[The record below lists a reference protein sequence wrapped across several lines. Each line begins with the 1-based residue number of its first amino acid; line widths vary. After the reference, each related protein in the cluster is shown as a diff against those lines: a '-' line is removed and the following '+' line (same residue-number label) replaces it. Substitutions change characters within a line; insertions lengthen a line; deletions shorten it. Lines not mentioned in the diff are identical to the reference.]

1 MFDLYQSPATA
12 AHRQA
17 ELYAEVAADRLAR
30 SASESDQASTDDSQ
44 SPAPRLTVLVTDVL
58 ASAHQRHPR
67 RDPPPAPDLSR
78 DR

>member
-30 SASESDQASTDDSQ
+30 SASEGDQTSADDSQ
-44 SPAPRLTVLVTDVL
+44 SPAPRLTILATYVL
-58 ASAHQRHPR
+58 AVLTGAVHAATRHPR
-67 RDPPPAPDLSR
+67 WS
-78 DR
+78 

>member
-30 SASESDQASTDDSQ
+30 SANAGDQASADDSQ
-44 SPAPRLTVLVTDVL
+44 SPAARLSALVANVL
-58 ASAHQRHPR
+58 AVLTGAIHVATRRPR
-67 RDPPPAPDLSR
+67 WS
-78 DR
+78 